1 MTKLLVPA
9 SQSKRSARLAVD
21 QATDRVP
28 VAGAND
34 TAGAVRLDL
43 FGVAYDY
50 VDDVVVLSGR
60 RFLGT
65 VSREALFAA
74 PTETQLDELMDTHP
88 AVVTERMDQEAV
100 ASAATRAHASSVA
113 VVDANGDFAGL
124 VPADRIVEALVA
136 EHDEDIARLGGY
148 MASTRRAR
156 QAAEENVRRR
166 LWHRLPWLLVGLA
179 GAMASAVIVGAF
191 ETQLEEMVLLAVF
204 LPGVVYMADAV
215 GTQTEALVIRG
226 LSIGVS
232 VRQVL
237 ARELATG
244 LAIGVAIAA
253 AFFPFALVVWGDGA
267 VALAVSIA
275 LLASCSI
282 ATVVAMLLPWVLNR
296 LGLDPAFGSGPLA
309 TVIQDLLSI
318 GVYFAVAVPIAG
330 P

>member
-1 MTKLLVPA
+1 MCLL
-9 SQSKRSARLAVD
+9 
-21 QATDRVP
+21 
-28 VAGAND
+28 AGPDD
-34 TAGAVRLDL
+34 TAGAVRLAQLGAD
-43 FGVAYDY
+43 YDH
-50 VDDVVVLSGR
+50 VDQLVVLARR

-65 VSREALFAA
+65 VPLGVLLSAS
-74 PTETQLDELMDTHP
+74 PETPLDQLMDANS
-88 AVVTERMDQEAV
+88 AVVHVGVDQEAI
-100 ASAATRAHASSVA
+100 ASAATRTGASSVA
-113 VVDANGDFAGL
+113 VVDTDGDFAGL
-124 VPADRIVEALVA
+124 VPAARIVETLLA

-148 MASTRRAR
+148 LASTKRAR
-156 QAAEENVRRR
+156 QAAEENVGRR

-253 AFFPFALVVWGDGA
+253 AFFPFARVVWGDGS

-296 LGLDPAFGSGPLA
+296 LGMDPAFGSGPLA

-318 GVYFAVAVPIAG
+318 GVYFAVAILIAG

>member
-1 MTKLLVPA
+1 MHDELL
-9 SQSKRSARLAVD
+9 D
-21 QATDRVP
+21 QATNRVP
-28 VAGAND
+28 VAGADD
-34 TAGAVRLDL
+34 TAGSVRLALVGAD
-43 FGVAYDY
+43 YDH
-50 VDDVVVLSGR
+50 VDHLVVLAGPK
-60 RFLGT
+60 FLGT
-65 VSREALFAA
+65 VPLWALLAA
-74 PTETQLDELMDTHP
+74 PPETQLKELTDTSP
-88 AVVTERMDQEAV
+88 AVVTEGIDQKAV
-100 ASAATRAHASSVA
+100 ALAVTRAHAYSVV
-113 VVDANGDFAGL
+113 VVDADGDFAGL
-124 VPADRIVEALVA
+124 VPADRIVETLLA

-148 MASTRRAR
+148 LASTKRAR

-253 AFFPFALVVWGDGA
+253 AFFPFALIAWGDSA

-296 LGLDPAFGSGPLA
+296 LGMDPAFGSGPLA